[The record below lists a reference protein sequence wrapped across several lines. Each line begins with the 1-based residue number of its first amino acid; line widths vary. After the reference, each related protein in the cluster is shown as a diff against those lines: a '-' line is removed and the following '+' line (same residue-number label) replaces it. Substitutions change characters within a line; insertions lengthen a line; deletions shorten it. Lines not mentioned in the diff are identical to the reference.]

1 MCTQHKSTQI
11 YKQQWTD
18 KNRKRDSN
26 TRAGDFNCAP
36 SIWDKIINK
45 EVPGS
50 MIFSRLTYNVP
61 PTAKNTLFSHA
72 QGTFSNI
79 DFILG
84 HKQVLINLIEIV
96 SGIFSYDSAMKGSQV
111 QVQN

>member
-1 MCTQHKSTQI
+1 M
-11 YKQQWTD
+11 
-18 KNRKRDSN
+18 
-26 TRAGDFNCAP
+26 
-36 SIWDKIINK
+36 WDEIINK
-45 EVPGS
+45 EIPDS

-84 HKQVLINLIEIV
+84 HKTSLNK
-96 SGIFSYDSAMKGSQV
+96 FD
-111 QVQN
+111 